1 MASASRSQDPGHL
14 LWEAPTRPG
23 RGGKGAVTSAEPGA
37 TFPMTGRQ
45 MWASGTYQLLSLGAE
60 TITFPFGGNGLG
72 LFIFSNLM
80 NIKRTVIGAK

>member
-1 MASASRSQDPGHL
+1 
-14 LWEAPTRPG
+14 
-23 RGGKGAVTSAEPGA
+23 
-37 TFPMTGRQ
+37 MTGRQ

-80 NIKRTVIGAK
+80 NIKRTAIGAK

>member
-14 LWEAPTRPG
+14 LWEAPTR
-23 RGGKGAVTSAEPGA
+23 GGGAVTSAEPGA

>member
-1 MASASRSQDPGHL
+1 MHGFCLQESGPRPSALGSPNVSG
-14 LWEAPTRPG
+14 EEG
-23 RGGKGAVTSAEPGA
+23 RAVTSAEPGA

>member
-14 LWEAPTRPG
+14 LWEAPTR
-23 RGGKGAVTSAEPGA
+23 RGGGAVTSAEPGA

>member
-1 MASASRSQDPGHL
+1 MHGFCLQESGPRPSALGSPNAS
-14 LWEAPTRPG
+14 
-23 RGGKGAVTSAEPGA
+23 GGGAVTSAEPGA

>member
-1 MASASRSQDPGHL
+1 MHGFCLQESGPRPSALGSPNVSG
-14 LWEAPTRPG
+14 EGG
-23 RGGKGAVTSAEPGA
+23 RAVTSAEPGA